1 MDVTHIRPIA
11 SILSAE
17 KHVRVPA
24 LFDRFQPPKLR
35 YAVCPSMGRDL
46 LGTCPSVDGDYRK
59 AIRNWGRRFLEHE
72 RFASNHQNREF
83 IGLNGEGRGWK
94 GSKRSLNIG
103 LGGKGKKKVYSLN
116 RILREG

>member
-1 MDVTHIRPIA
+1 
-11 SILSAE
+11 
-17 KHVRVPA
+17 
-24 LFDRFQPPKLR
+24 
-35 YAVCPSMGRDL
+35 MGRDL

-72 RFASNHQNREF
+72 GFASNHQSREF

-103 LGGKGKKKVYSLN
+103 LGEKGKKKVYSLS